1 MAMNREE
8 SIEAIRNLL
17 KAKDE
22 RELSQLIGLYLP
34 AIDGTFF
41 AVLNQSVEQ
50 LKRENK
56 PQIARAL
63 EALGAKML
71 KMKTLI

>member
-1 MAMNREE
+1 MSREE
-8 SIEAIRNLL
+8 SLEAIRKLL
-17 KAKDE
+17 KARDE
-22 RELSQLIGLYLP
+22 EELSQLIGLYLP

-41 AVLNQSVEQ
+41 AVLNESVEQ

-56 PQIARAL
+56 HQVARAL
-63 EALGAKML
+63 EALGTHML